1 MKRFSLFIILFNI
14 IQGQDTLTVMNYNVL
29 RMTGTTSTRANY
41 IKKVVDYVQP
51 DLVILQEIENQEGLD
66 LLLNTAFNRDSSI
79 FAAGKLPSSSWM
91 KSGIIYRKSKI
102 YVSEDISISTVL
114 RDISGYTLSL
124 KNAHSNVAPF
134 TVFGAHLKASAGNS
148 EAYQRWEEAKELY
161 KHVAQKDSNYHY
173 IMSGDFNLY
182 GTHEPAYLLLT
193 DSMTVDLEDPVGS
206 WVRNEGSHVEKYTQ
220 STRTDHLGDG
230 GATGGLDDRFDFIL
244 FSNHFTAKD
253 PDLKYVEGSYK
264 VLGNDGNHFNTSIVN
279 GGNSAVPDSIVD
291 AIYRAS
297 DHYPVIAKIG
307 YTTKAST
314 SPIAHAGGDMVA
326 TSGDSVIL
334 DGSQSYD
341 PNGSI
346 VGYGWVQTSGPS
358 ATVLNPETIK
368 STVVLPEVNRSTS
381 FTFKLTAIDND
392 GESGVDF
399 VNVTVPVLGGYT
411 PYDIQYTEN
420 QGTGQDCFP
429 SELEGQNVEVTG
441 IVTAVRPNSEY
452 PNFFFQD
459 PYKNDWAG
467 IFVYTNKGYVPPK
480 VGDQVK
486 IKGDI
491 SEYYGMT
498 EIKNLVSTDILSSNN
513 KVEPA
518 LVTASSVSGECR
530 VWVEKYEGMLV
541 RLVNVNVTRS
551 ANKDGQWFV
560 SDWTG
565 SAMIDGYIFDGDWPQ
580 PEYGTHF
587 VSVTGV
593 LHYSY
598 GKYKLMPRNSKDFND
613 PLTATG
619 DELPERFEL
628 LTNYPNPFNPST
640 TIEFSVAN
648 NGETHGDVSLQ
659 ILDIK
664 GRLVTNLINGI
675 YNSNKM
681 VWRGK
686 NDNERPMPA
695 GVYFVKLETE
705 STVLYKK
712 ILLLK

>member
-1 MKRFSLFIILFNI
+1 
-14 IQGQDTLTVMNYNVL
+14 
-29 RMTGTTSTRANY
+29 
-41 IKKVVDYVQP
+41 
-51 DLVILQEIENQEGLD
+51 
-66 LLLNTAFNRDSSI
+66 
-79 FAAGKLPSSSWM
+79 
-91 KSGIIYRKSKI
+91 
-102 YVSEDISISTVL
+102 
-114 RDISGYTLSL
+114 
-124 KNAHSNVAPF
+124 
-134 TVFGAHLKASAGNS
+134 
-148 EAYQRWEEAKELY
+148 
-161 KHVAQKDSNYHY
+161 
-173 IMSGDFNLY
+173 
-182 GTHEPAYLLLT
+182 
-193 DSMTVDLEDPVGS
+193 
-206 WVRNEGSHVEKYTQ
+206 
-220 STRTDHLGDG
+220 
-230 GATGGLDDRFDFIL
+230 
-244 FSNHFTAKD
+244 
-253 PDLKYVEGSYK
+253 
-264 VLGNDGNHFNTSIVN
+264 
-279 GGNSAVPDSIVD
+279 
-291 AIYRAS
+291 
-297 DHYPVIAKIG
+297 
-307 YTTKAST
+307 
-314 SPIAHAGGDMVA
+314 
-326 TSGDSVIL
+326 
-334 DGSQSYD
+334 
-341 PNGSI
+341 
-346 VGYGWVQTSGPS
+346 
-358 ATVLNPETIK
+358 VLNPETIK

-486 IKGDI
+486 LKGDI